1 MAPEQQEAAD
11 KALWNHCKRLTHPQ
25 FYNQGHTA
33 RSQFSINISGKP
45 SPKHENVK
53 SCSTMSAEQ
62 YDEVSKLSMRFYVD
76 AKLQLHHLFFT

>member
-1 MAPEQQEAAD
+1 MASEQQEAAN
-11 KALWNHCKRLTHPQ
+11 KALRNHCKRLTHQQ

-33 RSQFSINISGKP
+33 RSQYNTAKSGKP

-53 SCSTMSAEQ
+53 SHTTMSEDE

>member
-11 KALWNHCKRLTHPQ
+11 KTLWNHCKRLTNQQ
-25 FYNQGHTA
+25 FYNQAHTA
-33 RSQFSINISGKP
+33 RSQFSAAISGKP

-53 SCSTMSAEQ
+53 SRSTMSAEQ